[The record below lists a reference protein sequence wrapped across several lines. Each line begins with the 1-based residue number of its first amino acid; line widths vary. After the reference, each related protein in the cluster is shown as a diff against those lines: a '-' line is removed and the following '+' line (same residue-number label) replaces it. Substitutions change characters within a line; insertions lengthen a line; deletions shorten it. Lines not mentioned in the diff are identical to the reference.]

1 MSRPGLIA
9 LFGSGETSSQGRKI
23 HDYLMTRLPV
33 PVQVAILE
41 TPAGFQ
47 PNAEGVNLKIQQFL
61 EKSLQNFR
69 PAVTLVAARRKGSA
83 HDPDDPATVRGLE
96 QADYIFAGPGSPTY
110 TVRHLGNTR
119 AWDLIRERHA
129 AGATLAFSSAAAIAM
144 GAYVLPVYE
153 IYKAGADLGWERG
166 LALFPGLD
174 LAILPHWNNAEGGAG
189 LDTSHCFMGAE
200 RFARLHALLPAATTV
215 LGIDE
220 HTACIIDPV
229 AATCLVLGM
238 GTVTVLRDGQA
249 QVFPAQSTFPV
260 SLLGVWENVRL
271 PIPATTP

>member
-1 MSRPGLIA
+1 MSTPGLIA

-33 PVQVAILE
+33 PVRVAILE

-69 PAVTLVAARRKGSA
+69 PQVELIAARRKHSA
-83 HDPDDPATVRGLE
+83 FDPDDPAIVDGISA
-96 QADYIFAGPGSPTY
+96 ADYIFAGPGSPTY
-110 TVRHLGNTR
+110 TVQHLRQTR
-119 AWDLIRERHA
+119 CWRLMLERHQ
-129 AGATLAFSSAAAIAM
+129 AGATLAFASAAAIAM
-144 GAYVLPVYE
+144 GRHFQPVYE
-153 IYKAGADLGWERG
+153 IYKAGADHGWVPG
-166 LALFPGLD
+166 LELLPGLD

-200 RFARLHALLPAATTV
+200 RFAQLRALLPPTTTL

-220 HTACIIDPV
+220 HTACIIDPASGECQVLGAGGVTVRRGGAEQIFPTGSSFPLSALNPAPARQVV
-229 AATCLVLGM
+229 AA
-238 GTVTVLRDGQA
+238 
-249 QVFPAQSTFPV
+249 
-260 SLLGVWENVRL
+260 
-271 PIPATTP
+271 

>member
-1 MSRPGLIA
+1 MDKPGLIA

-69 PAVTLVAARRKGSA
+69 PQVELIAARRKDSA
-83 HDPDDPATVRGLE
+83 HDPDDPAIVAGIRA
-96 QADYIFAGPGSPTY
+96 ADYIFAGPGSPTY
-110 TVRHLGNTR
+110 TVRHLGETL
-119 AWDLIRERHA
+119 AWRLLRERHE
-129 AGATLAFSSAAAIAM
+129 AGATLAFASAAAIAM
-144 GAYVLPVYE
+144 GSQVLPVYE

-166 LALFPGLD
+166 LELLPGLD
-174 LAILPHWNNAEGGAG
+174 LAIVPHWNNAEGGR
-189 LDTSHCFMGAE
+189 DFDSSRCFMGRTRFE
-200 RFARLHALLPAATTV
+200 RLRSELPASVVV

-220 HTACIIDPV
+220 QTGCVLDLAEGR
-229 AATCLVLGM
+229 AGVLGA
-238 GTVTVLRDGQA
+238 GGVTVERAGEVNTCPAGESFPLDWLR
-249 QVFPAQSTFPV
+249 PA
-260 SLLGVWENVRL
+260 
-271 PIPATTP
+271 

>member
-1 MSRPGLIA
+1 MPTPGLIA

-33 PVQVAILE
+33 PVRVAILE

-69 PAVTLVAARRKGSA
+69 PQVELIAARRKDSA
-83 HDPDDPATVRGLE
+83 ADPDDSAVVAGIE
-96 QADYIFAGPGSPTY
+96 AADYIFAGPGSPTY
-110 TVRHLGNTR
+110 TVRHLADTL
-119 AWDLIRERHA
+119 AWRLFRERQQ
-129 AGATLAFSSAAAIAM
+129 AGATLAFASAAAIAM
-144 GAYVLPVYE
+144 GTHVLPVYE

-166 LALFPGLD
+166 LGLLPG

-200 RFARLHALLPAATTV
+200 RFAQLRALLPPPTTI

-220 HTACIIDPV
+220 HTACILDT
-229 AATCLVLGM
+229 AAGECLVLGA
-238 GTVTVLRDGQA
+238 GSVTVLRGETE
-249 QVFPAQSTFPV
+249 QVFPSQSTFPLSV
-260 SLLGVWENVRL
+260 LG
-271 PIPATTP
+271 PTPARKAVAA